1 MDGAAVEGEIGGGGV
16 DFLERGYRL
25 LRLALLL
32 SLVFMYATIERFVTS
47 LLQDHCRQGSNAQ
60 GMKLKRW
67 CACPICSAFW
77 A

>member
-32 SLVFMYATIERFVTS
+32 SLVFMYATIERFVS
-47 LLQDHCRQGSNAQ
+47 S
-60 GMKLKRW
+60 
-67 CACPICSAFW
+67 SAT
-77 A
+77 